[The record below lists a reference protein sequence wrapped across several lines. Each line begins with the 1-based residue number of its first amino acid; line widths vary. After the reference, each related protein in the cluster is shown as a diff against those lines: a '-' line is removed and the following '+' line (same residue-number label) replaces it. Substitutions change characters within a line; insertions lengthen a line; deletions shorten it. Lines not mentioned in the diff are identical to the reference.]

1 MTKESWVNSWQGKRY
16 FTAQKHPDQHLCP
29 LQPPIQWVKGALSP
43 GLKESG
49 VNLTTDLHL
58 VSRVRTSAATPPP
71 SHELSWECTGTNL
84 VYRTMRVQDRYD
96 LHVSDTNLSIYQEG
110 AYYTG
115 IKLFRNLACAINI
128 YVIT

>member
-16 FTAQKHPDQHLCP
+16 LIAQKHPDQLLCP
-29 LQPPIQWVKGALSP
+29 LQPPIQWVIGVLSQ
-43 GLKESG
+43 GLKQSS

-58 VSRVRTSAATPPP
+58 VSRVRTSGAKPPP
-71 SHELSWECTGTNL
+71 PMSFHGNEL
-84 VYRTMRVQDRYD
+84 VYRTMHIQDSYD

-115 IKLFRNLACAINI
+115 IKLPNLVYAINI